1 MDIKLDSDFCLD
13 EAPWMQWRDIKYGV
27 EHGFL
32 SPHGAVKYAVKN
44 LTLDSSVEHYELA
57 GLAGNEVNE
66 VMRHINNLAA
76 EFPKDAEETEKVW
89 IFLIFC
95 GYIEIKIHMRTP
107 WRSLR
112 SCTQILAIQSLF
124 HPLFDI
130 CRRLM
135 LPLKGMSGSL
145 KTGPKFWTCLE
156 RNFRSSKNKASDC
169 TFASEILV

>member
-89 IFLIFC
+89 IFLIFLWLYRNKNSYEDALAVVEELYADL
-95 GYIEIKIHMRTP
+95 GYPESVSSFVRYMPAADASFEGDERLFKNWSKILDLLRAELQIK
-107 WRSLR
+107 
-112 SCTQILAIQSLF
+112 Q
-124 HPLFDI
+124 
-130 CRRLM
+130 
-135 LPLKGMSGSL
+135 
-145 KTGPKFWTCLE
+145 E
-156 RNFRSSKNKASDC
+156 
-169 TFASEILV
+169 